1 MEKRME
7 ALVLIDFARYKKD
20 LYKTKKKLE
29 SFADFLFSVH
39 DEHMQFSAV
48 NYLGE
53 TIAREYFPEELKDDL
68 HAIVKNAIEGINKE
82 INQADIL
89 TISLCVKDTRW
100 KKSKNLISQKNIWNN
115 SISKIGRILKAKHF
129 IVPH

>member
-39 DEHMQFSAV
+39 DEYMQFSAV

-68 HAIVKNAIEGINKE
+68 HAIVKNTIEGINKE
-82 INQADIL
+82 IDQAEMIIQNYRADEASEVLNAYNKARIR
-89 TISLCVKDTRW
+89 SE
-100 KKSKNLISQKNIWNN
+100 
-115 SISKIGRILKAKHF
+115 KIKRKGGL
-129 IVPH
+129 V

>member
-1 MEKRME
+1 MEKRVE

-82 INQADIL
+82 IDQAE
-89 TISLCVKDTRW
+89 
-100 KKSKNLISQKNIWNN
+100 KNIQNYRADEASEVLN
-115 SISKIGRILKAKHF
+115 AYNKARIRSEKIKRKGGL
-129 IVPH
+129 VW

>member
-53 TIAREYFPEELKDDL
+53 TIAREYFPEELKYDL

-82 INQADIL
+82 IDQAEMIIQNYRADEASEVLNAYNKARIR
-89 TISLCVKDTRW
+89 SE
-100 KKSKNLISQKNIWNN
+100 
-115 SISKIGRILKAKHF
+115 KIKRKGGL
-129 IVPH
+129 V